1 MGSLSP
7 VHWLIV
13 VGVVVLLF
21 GAGKLPQLARSVG
34 QSARI
39 MKAETRGLHD
49 DAKAVESAEEATGD
63 TSPERTRRDET
74 R

>member
-7 VHWLIV
+7 MHWLIV
-13 VGVVVLLF
+13 AGIVVLLF

-49 DAKAVESAEEATGD
+49 EAKAAESAEQATGD
-63 TSPERTRRDET
+63 TLPERTKRDET

>member
-21 GAGKLPQLARSVG
+21 GAGKLPQVARSVG

-49 DAKAVESAEEATGD
+49 DAKAVESAGEATGD
-63 TSPERTRRDET
+63 TSPERARRDET